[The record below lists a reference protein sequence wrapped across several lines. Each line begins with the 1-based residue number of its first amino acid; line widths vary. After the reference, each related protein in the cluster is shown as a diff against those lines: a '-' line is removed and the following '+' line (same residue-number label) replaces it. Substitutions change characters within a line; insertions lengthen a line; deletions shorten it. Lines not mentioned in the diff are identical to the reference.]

1 MNWWNLV
8 EMYKSFSYFSI
19 FFKKSLDYNTTRCV
33 PLNSL
38 FISSSK
44 FICVI
49 IIELTKLNKNEFP
62 LTLKPKSY
70 ETGFSGRFLF
80 KHFFKLINIT
90 KMNFA

>member
-62 LTLKPKSY
+62 LTLNPN
-70 ETGFSGRFLF
+70 LM
-80 KHFFKLINIT
+80 KLVLAVVFYLNTSLNSSI
-90 KMNFA
+90 